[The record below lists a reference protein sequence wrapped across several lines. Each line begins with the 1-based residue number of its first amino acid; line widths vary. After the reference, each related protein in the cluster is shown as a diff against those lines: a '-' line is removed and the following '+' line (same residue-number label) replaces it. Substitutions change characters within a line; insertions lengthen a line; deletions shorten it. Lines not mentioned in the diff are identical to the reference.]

1 MPTEADNATNHEEA
15 DQSSEKIAKKRQ
27 SRRKKRMRTQGSQ
40 TDDEAL
46 SDGEQHEHGC
56 SMCNTKLNNIQGKL
70 DKLLSEIQDLK
81 IQVAKLEKEKEELR
95 ASLESTQAEV
105 EVLKEQACVT
115 AATLKITTDK
125 IVKLEELERRVVKQE
140 CFNRRNN
147 IKFFGISDNEQ
158 ESPEDTEAVLRNFL
172 HKEMKLSK
180 KHLHNIEFERVH
192 RIPTRVREEKIN
204 QHPRPIIA
212 KVSFFKDK
220 QQIKSHIKHLPKGKR
235 FGVADDFP
243 ERSR

>member
-1 MPTEADNATNHEEA
+1 MLP
-15 DQSSEKIAKKRQ
+15 
-27 SRRKKRMRTQGSQ
+27 
-40 TDDEAL
+40 
-46 SDGEQHEHGC
+46 
-56 SMCNTKLNNIQGKL
+56 
-70 DKLLSEIQDLK
+70 EIQDLK

-105 EVLKEQACVT
+105 EGLKGQLSVT
-115 AATLKITTDK
+115 AATLKITTGK
-125 IVKLEELERRVVKQE
+125 IVKLEELEPRVVKQE

-147 IKFFGISDNEQ
+147 IKFFRISDNEQ
-158 ESPEDTEAVLRNFL
+158 ESPEVTEAVLRNFL

-180 KHLHNIEFERVH
+180 KHLDDIEFERVH

-220 QQIKSHIKHLPKGKR
+220 QQITSHIKHLPRGIR

-243 ERSR
+243 KEVDEIRKELYPVLKQAKRNHKTAFFNVEKLIIDKAVYRGPETKNFTLYGRIMDNIYFCLSFSASVVQ